1 MHRTEAAGNS
11 GNLYVDKNLPA
22 TAGTTLEASDRNAV
36 QEELCNV
43 IERAGLT
50 LKTKATDADFDQL
63 ETAMFDT
70 ELTRSAGY
78 VLSDNADAS
87 RLVLRPPRT
96 SDGSYQNALES
107 VVTGVR
113 TTTIGPGGIAFTGAG
128 ITAANSASS
137 VERWTEYSVSGVPLA
152 RYGVTDAII
161 ETGSGASHRTVGM
174 DNTHGIKADGNTGDS
189 QRTLSVKHDRLV
201 FLRGD
206 VGVNA
211 NRFFVDIDT
220 SAEPAFTSTT
230 PSETHFQAYYH
241 VAAIDTGMPYPL
253 KVIAAHATWVDG
265 SGNRNSMACSCQV
278 ENNSGEARIVAG
290 SLVGFGMPGLA
301 PWSSSTINRLRIEYD
316 PS

>member
-36 QEELCNV
+36 QEELCNA

-63 ETAMFDT
+63 ETALFDT

-113 TTTIGPGGIAFTGAG
+113 SITIGQSGVAFTGAG
-128 ITAANSASS
+128 ITAANSATSA
-137 VERWTEYSVSGVPLA
+137 ERWTEYSVSGVPLA

-161 ETGSGASHRTVGM
+161 ETGSGSSHRTVGM
-174 DNTHGIKADGNTGDS
+174 DNTNGIKADGNTGTS
-189 QRTLSVKHDRLV
+189 QRTVQIKHDRAT
-201 FLRGD
+201 FTRGD
-206 VGVNA
+206 TAAVAA
-211 NRFFVDIDT
+211 NRFFVDIDC
-220 SAEPAFTSTT
+220 SGEAAFTGSG
-230 PSETHFQAYYH
+230 PLYSH
-241 VAAIDTGMPYPL
+241 VANISTGLPFPL
-253 KVIAAHATWVDG
+253 KIVAIHATWVDG
-265 SGNRNSMACSCQV
+265 GSGAHCCAPCSATCSDD
-278 ENNSGEARIVAG
+278 SGIARLDNIQCLA
-290 SLVGFGMPGLA
+290 SSA
-301 PWSSSTINRLRIEYD
+301 PWSSSSGEKLRIEYD